1 MRPNH
6 LQIHLASTLA
16 MGKSNLLI
24 HGKKMD
30 DPSSCSRKWKARV
43 SSPLS
48 MLCLGT
54 FWGSLSAFSHYAG
67 RLSKYPNQNLEREK
81 ENRWPQSSHP
91 VKVKKIYIYIW
102 WNQTKSA
109 TSLEHLWT
117 SGFHLIHHM
126 KCLLQTAFCFPRTL
140 QPTAKTWVKEV
151 LPYRNNSSMIVS

>member
-91 VKVKKIYIYIW
+91 VKLKKK
-102 WNQTKSA
+102 NNNKKM
-109 TSLEHLWT
+109 LESDQVSHITWAFMDKWFS
-117 SGFHLIHHM
+117 SGPSYEVFITNCIL
-126 KCLLQTAFCFPRTL
+126 FP
-140 QPTAKTWVKEV
+140 K
-151 LPYRNNSSMIVS
+151 NSPVHC